1 MVKRIYVEKKPEF
14 SVEAKGLLKDLK
26 ENLLL
31 ENLEDL
37 KIVNRY
43 DVEGINDEI
52 FEKAKNTVFSEPQVD
67 ECFEEEYPF
76 AKEDKIFGV
85 EYLPGQFDQ
94 RANSLSECLQ
104 ILTEGERP
112 LAKSAKIYVIKG
124 NISTEDLEKIKKYI
138 INPVDSRE
146 CTLEKLKTVKDEH
159 PEPKDVAIVE
169 GFIHMT
175 DEDSKKFY
183 DKYGFAMDIEDLK
196 FCQKYFRDVEKR
208 DPTMTEM
215 KMIDTYWS
223 DHCRHTTFLSKLDKV
238 EIDWDLANKIY
249 EDYKKSREYVYD
261 GKKAKDICLM
271 DVATIAVKELKKKG
285 MLKDLDE
292 SEEINACSIQ
302 AEILVDG
309 KPEEYLIMFKNETH
323 NHPTEIEPFGG
334 AATCLG
340 GAIRD
345 PLSGRVYV
353 YQAMRVTGCGD
364 PRTSVK
370 DTLPNKLPQ
379 RKLTNEAARGY
390 SSYGNQIGLATG
402 QVAEIYHPGYVAKRL
417 EIGALVGAAPK
428 KNVIRKVPEPGDV
441 VVLLGG
447 RTGRDGCGGATGS
460 SKAHNSASLTTCGAE
475 VQKGNAPE
483 ERKIQR
489 LFRNLEVTTL
499 IKRCNDFGAG
509 GVSVAI
515 GELADG
521 LEINLDKVPKKYEGL
536 DGTEL
541 AISESQERMAVVIE
555 EKDVEKFQKLA
566 EAENIESTVVAKVT
580 KEPRMKMYWRGKLIV
595 DLSREFLNTNG
606 TVKIENAKIEAPK
619 GLAEYFAWGK
629 RGQVHFSLETSNCIK
644 TNGKNCLKTKLWKD
658 TISDLNC
665 CSQKGLVERFDSS
678 IGAGT
683 VLMPFGG
690 KYQLTPT
697 EAMCARIPTLN
708 GYTNSG
714 TIMSFGYDPYLSEIS
729 PLHGAAFAV
738 IDSLTKY
745 VACGGDYK
753 KAWFTFQ
760 EYFEKLREEPTRW
773 GKPLSAL
780 LGAYLVQEKLG
791 LASIGG
797 KDSMSGSYNELDVP
811 PTLTSFC
818 IGVVDTNKVVSNEFK
833 KSNSNV
839 YMLKTKIT
847 KEFLP
852 DFDNLKEN
860 YELVH
865 KLIEDDKAISVATVR
880 QFGIAD
886 TITKMC
892 IGNKIGFEFKAN
904 KCLFKPRYATFIIEA
919 KDKIE
924 NKKLELLGITTNKK
938 EIKISE
944 DEILDLEELIKIWEE
959 PLEKVFP
966 TKTNEINK
974 KIENILYK
982 SAGGTPQVSSHKI
995 KIAKPKIFIPVFPG
1009 TNCEYDLAKAFI
1021 DAGGDPKIAVFKN
1034 LKQTDIEESIIAMEK
1049 LINES
1054 QIIMLPGGFSAGD
1067 EPDGSGKFIATVFRN
1082 PRLKEAIHKHLNEK
1096 DGLILGICNGFQALI
1111 KLGLVPYGEIIEPTS
1126 KMPTLTY
1133 NNIARHQ
1140 SKLVTTK
1147 VVSKLSPWFSKV
1159 DLGEEFVIPISHG
1172 EGKFVASEKVMQ
1184 ELIANGQVA
1193 TQYVDEKGNATYD
1206 IDYNPNGSVY
1216 AVEGITS
1223 KDGRI
1228 LGKMAHSERSYRGN
1242 IINVPGNMDQ
1252 KLFESG
1258 IEYFK

>member
-76 AKEDKIFGV
+76 AKKDKIFGV

-104 ILTEGERP
+104 ILTSGAKP
-112 LAKSAKIYVIKG
+112 VSKSAKIYILKG
-124 NISTEDLEKIKKYI
+124 DLSIDDVNKIKSYI

-146 CTLEKLKTVKDEH
+146 CRLEKLDSLAEKQEE
-159 PEPKDVAIVE
+159 PEDVAIVE
-169 GFIHMT
+169 GFINMT

-183 DKYGFAMDIEDLK
+183 EKYGFAMDLEDLK
-196 FCQKYFRDVEKR
+196 FCQEYFRDVEKR
-208 DPTMTEM
+208 DPSMTEM

-223 DHCRHTTFLSKLDKV
+223 DHCRHTTFLTRLEKV
-238 EIDWDLANKIY
+238 DINWDLAKDVY
-249 EDYKKSREYVYD
+249 EEYKKSREFVYD
-261 GKKAKDICLM
+261 NKKAKDICLM
-271 DVATIAVKELKKKG
+271 DIATIAVKELKKKG

-292 SEEINACSIQ
+292 SEEINACSIK

-364 PRTSVK
+364 PRTSVE
-370 DTLPNKLPQ
+370 DTMPNKLPQ
-379 RKLTNEAARGY
+379 RKITNEAARGY

-428 KNVIRKVPEPGDV
+428 ENVVRKVPEPGDAV
-441 VVLLGG
+441 ILLGG

-460 SKAHNSASLTTCGAE
+460 SKAHNSESLTSCGAE

-489 LFRNLEVTTL
+489 LFRNPEVTKL

-555 EKDVEKFQKLA
+555 AKDIEKFEKLVS
-566 EAENIESTVVAKVT
+566 EENIEMAVVAKVT

-606 TVKIENAKIEAPK
+606 TVKRAEAKIDKPE
-619 GLAEYFAWGK
+619 GLENYFEGK
-629 RGQVHFSLETSNCIK
+629 RGQAPFSLKTSDCLKI
-644 TNGKNCLKTKLWKD
+644 NGKNCSKIEIWKN

-665 CSQKGLVERFDSS
+665 CSQKGLVERFDST

-683 VLMPFGG
+683 VFMPFGG
-690 KYQLTPT
+690 RYQLTPI
-697 EAMCARIPTLN
+697 EAMCAKIPTLK

-729 PLHGAAFAV
+729 PLHGAVFAV

-760 EYFEKLREEPTRW
+760 EYFEKLGEDPTRW
-773 GKPLSAL
+773 GKPLASL

-797 KDSMSGSYNELDVP
+797 KDSMSGSYNEMDVP

-818 IGVVDTNKVVSNEFK
+818 IGVVDTNKVISNEFK
-833 KSNSNV
+833 KANSNV

-847 KEFLP
+847 EEFLP
-852 DFDNLKEN
+852 DFEDLKEN
-860 YELVH
+860 YELIH
-865 KLIEDDKAISVATVR
+865 KLIEEGKAVSIATIR

-886 TITKMC
+886 TISKMC
-892 IGNKIGFEFKAN
+892 FGNKIGFEFKIN
-904 KCLFKPRYATFIIEA
+904 KCLFKPRYGSFIIEA
-919 KDKIE
+919 SEELDI
-924 NKKLELLGITTNKK
+924 NKLELLGTTIEEK
-938 EIKISE
+938 EIRISE
-944 DEILDLEELIKIWEE
+944 NEKIDLEELISIWEK

-966 TKTNEINK
+966 TKTESK
-974 KIENILYK
+974 LTKIENVLSDKKQILVAK
-982 SAGGTPQVSSHKI
+982 S
-995 KIAKPKIFIPVFPG
+995 KIARPKVFIPVFPG
-1009 TNCEYDLAKAFI
+1009 TNCEYDLAKAFT
-1021 DAGGDPKIAVFKN
+1021 DVGADPKVVIFKN
-1034 LKQTDIEESIIAMEK
+1034 LKENDIEDSIVEMEK
-1049 LINES
+1049 AINES

-1082 PRLKEAIHKHLNEK
+1082 PRLKEAIHKHLNEQ
-1096 DGLILGICNGFQALI
+1096 DGLMLGICNGFQALI
-1111 KLGLVPYGEIIEPTS
+1111 KLGLVPYGEILEMNS
-1126 KMPTLTY
+1126 NMPTLTY
-1133 NNIARHQ
+1133 NDIARHQ

-1147 VVSKLSPWFSKV
+1147 VVSKLSPWFNKV
-1159 DLGEEFVIPISHG
+1159 ELGEEFVIPISHG
-1172 EGKFVASEKVMQ
+1172 EGKFVASEKVMH
-1184 ELIANGQVA
+1184 ELITNGQVA
-1193 TQYVDEKGNATYD
+1193 TQYVDEKGNATYN

-1216 AVEGITS
+1216 AEEGITS

-1242 IINVPGNMDQ
+1242 ILNVPGNMDQ